1 LNNNEVNIFKCFELI
16 IQVIILI
23 GEKIMLIERINP
35 ESIFKPVGNYSQL
48 VKVKLLGAQ
57 VLYLAGQVALDKE
70 LNIVGSTIK
79 EQADMVFKNIQAIL
93 ESENGTLDN
102 VVKIT
107 IFVTDMS
114 KRPDLGEIS
123 IKFFPKIPPASTLV
137 EVKSLARPEFLIEIE
152 ATAVIG

>member
-1 LNNNEVNIFKCFELI
+1 
-16 IQVIILI
+16 
-23 GEKIMLIERINP
+23 MLIERINP

-48 VKVKLLGAQ
+48 VKVKLPGAQ
-57 VLYLAGQVALDKE
+57 LLYVAGQVALDKE

-79 EQADMVFKNIQAIL
+79 EQADMVFKNIRTIL

-107 IFVTDMS
+107 IFITDMS
-114 KRPDLGEIS
+114 KRPDLGEILT
-123 IKFFPKIPPASTLV
+123 KYFPKNPPASTLV

-152 ATAVIG
+152 ATAVVG